1 MRGIKSASNNRRF
14 IGLQWKSFL
23 WLSLLL
29 LSLSTVFYSLNYH
42 TLTKQ
47 FHSQRQSEVVSL
59 RHHIKGLFTGT
70 SDRLIRLGGALASLA
85 DLGDALRL
93 RNPDK
98 ISAAVTG
105 YASLR
110 YELDL
115 RRIELYTTDAK
126 MVGSWVQSGEERL
139 PEAYVRQALKTVKD
153 EERPITLL
161 YCHPLCLLYAFVPI
175 LSSGENVGVVA
186 LGQSIADFI
195 IDFHLITGADIALAV
210 PADLN
215 EDGDL
220 SHWRSKVA
228 ALTDAPRF
236 TKLLQHLS
244 ELYSN
249 PSELDQSHLIEW
261 NSAHYDVNR
270 VSLNEIIPGQ
280 TGFIILISDVSQRLN
295 TIERAL
301 HEGMLA
307 TFGSLVAA
315 ELILICLI
323 RVPLRRLGQLAQSLP
338 LLAEGAYDQ
347 ARNRFSTRR
356 KKARFRDEIDHLYDS
371 AVTLSHQLEENALTL
386 ALKNK
391 ELAEE
396 KDFIE
401 GLLASAQVM
410 VVTQTRHGVI
420 RIGNV
425 LAAKLAGSTPQQL
438 EGRQFVELIADND
451 AKRDVIGKLEA
462 LCNNGHGRM
471 EHEHELVCGDGER
484 RKIVWVHT
492 PLREE
497 YSDGTAIVSVGLD
510 VTERVRAETR
520 MRWLANHDP
529 LTSLANRN
537 CFMEDLT
544 RTFDEVARTGAP
556 AALLVFD
563 LDHFKE
569 VNDTSGHAA
578 GDALLRMIADEL
590 RTRARTSD
598 IVARLGGD
606 EFAML
611 MPQTDSYGAETF
623 AKQLNERLTGTPF
636 VFGEKR
642 YRVGASIG
650 IALLS
655 EHGANIHELMANA
668 DIAMYE
674 AKKAGRSC
682 ARIFAYDQQQ
692 LHVLTQNVYWK
703 DILIQAM
710 AEEHLLFYFQPVADA
725 LTKKTVYY
733 EALLRL
739 KMADGRIALP
749 SEFLPS
755 AERAGLNYDIDCYVV
770 QAALK
775 VLLTNPDICLSV
787 NLSTAALRDP
797 GWINPLAFAVH
808 EQGLAPDRM
817 IFEITETAVIADM
830 EKAKQITEVVTSLG
844 FRFAVDDFGA
854 GYSSLYYLKQLPMDY
869 VKIDRS
875 LIKDI
880 VVEKGDRDFVRAI
893 ITMIHVYGK
902 KVVSEGVEDLST
914 LEQLRDMGVDLIQ
927 GFYIGHPQEKC
938 DSTQAIVFPDQFYC
952 RGHYAETI
960 EL

>member
-1 MRGIKSASNNRRF
+1 MRGIKSEANNRRF

-29 LSLSTVFYSLNYH
+29 LSLSSVFYTLNYH
-42 TLTKQ
+42 DLTTQ
-47 FHSQRQSEVVSL
+47 FRSQRQSEVVSL
-59 RHHIKGLFTGT
+59 CHHIKGLFTGT
-70 SDRLIRLGGALASLA
+70 SDRLIRLGGALASMA

-98 ISAAVTG
+98 ISAAVTD

-115 RRIELYTTDAK
+115 RRIELYTTDAHL
-126 MVGSWVQSGEERL
+126 VGSWVQSGEEQL
-139 PEAYVRQALKTVKD
+139 PEEYVRQALKTVKD
-153 EERPITLL
+153 EEKPLTLL

-210 PADLN
+210 PTDLN
-215 EDGDL
+215 EGGDL
-220 SHWRSKVA
+220 PHWRAKVA
-228 ALTDAPRF
+228 ALTDASRF
-236 TKLLQHLS
+236 TRLLQHLS

-249 PSELDQSHLIEW
+249 PSELDQGHLVEW
-261 NSAHYDVNR
+261 NSAHFDVNR
-270 VSLNEIIPGQ
+270 VSLDEIIPGQ
-280 TGFIILISDVSQRLN
+280 PGFIVLISDVSQRLDD
-295 TIERAL
+295 IEKAL

-307 TFGSLVAA
+307 TVGSLIAA
-315 ELILICLI
+315 ELILLYLV
-323 RVPLRRLGQLAQSLP
+323 RVPLRRLGQLAQTLP

-347 ARNRFSTRR
+347 ARNRFSTFR
-356 KKARFRDEIDHLYDS
+356 KKKRFRDEIDYLYDS
-371 AVTLSHQLEENALTL
+371 AVTLSHQLEENAFAL
-386 ALKNK
+386 AMKNK
-391 ELAEE
+391 EIAEE
-396 KDFIE
+396 KDFIQ
-401 GLLASAQVM
+401 GLLASAQVL

-420 RIGNV
+420 RIGNDF
-425 LAAKLAGSTPQQL
+425 AAQLTGYTPQQL
-438 EGRQFVELIADND
+438 YGRHFVDLIADND

-462 LCNNGHGRM
+462 LCNNGHRRM
-471 EHEHELVCGDGER
+471 EHEHELVCSDGER

-492 PLREE
+492 LLREE
-497 YSDGTAIVSVGLD
+497 YSDGTAVLSVGLD

-529 LTSLANRN
+529 LTSLANRHR
-537 CFMEDLT
+537 FLEDLT
-544 RTFDEVARTGAP
+544 RTYDEVTRSGVS

-611 MPQTDSYGAETF
+611 MPQTDSFGAETF

-650 IALLS
+650 IAFLPQ
-655 EHGANIHELMANA
+655 HGANIHELMANA
-668 DIAMYE
+668 DIAMFE
-674 AKKAGRSC
+674 AKRAGRSC
-682 ARIFAYDQQQ
+682 ARIFAYEQQQ

-710 AEEHLLFYFQPVADA
+710 AEEHLIFHFQPVADA

-749 SEFLPS
+749 DEFLPS

-775 VLLTNPDICLSV
+775 VLLTNPEIRLSV
-787 NLSTAALRDP
+787 NLSTAALHDP
-797 GWINPLAFAVH
+797 GWINPLAWSVH
-808 EQGLAPDRM
+808 EQGLDPDRM

-830 EKAKQITEVVTSLG
+830 EKARQITEVVTSLG

-854 GYSSLYYLKQLPMDY
+854 GYSSLYYLKQLPVDY

-880 VVEKGDRDFVRAI
+880 VSDKGDRDFVRAI
-893 ITMIHVYGK
+893 TTMIHAYGK
-902 KVVSEGVEDLST
+902 KVVGEGVEDAST
-914 LEQLRDMGVDLIQ
+914 LDLLRDMGVDLIQ
-927 GFYIGHPQEKC
+927 GFYIGHPQEEC
-938 DSTQAIVFPDQFYC
+938 DSIQEIVFPDRFYC
-952 RGHYAETI
+952 REHYADTI